1 MNKWHKQAMGWG
13 MLLVIILGIIFIL
26 LAQPLIKKIY
36 TATNRIDIP
45 DNYDDLAKND
55 EEKEAQL
62 IELNSAGGSD
72 FAKGDYSKAADKY
85 EKIIEDDKTDKIV
98 STILFEIGKSFY
110 EKAKL
115 VESNIKDSGS
125 EGNGKAYY
133 EKSAVYLAR
142 YIAEKP
148 NDNQERINTAYE
160 DIVDAYIKIGSKD
173 KADALAKTYRDKYGE
188 NDTYSTLKALLG
200 WK

>member
-13 MLLVIILGIIFIL
+13 MLLVIGLGIMFML
-26 LAQPLIKKIY
+26 FAPSLIKKIY

-55 EEKEAQL
+55 QEKEAQL
-62 IELNSAGGSD
+62 VELNNVASAD
-72 FAKGDYSKAADKY
+72 FTKGDYSKAADKY

-98 STILFEIGKSFY
+98 STILFEIGKAFY

-115 VESNIKDSGS
+115 EKFDNSG
-125 EGNGKAYY
+125 KTYY

-160 DIVDAYIKIGSKD
+160 DIVDSYIKIGSKD
-173 KADALAKTYRDKYGE
+173 KAEAFAKTYRDKYGE
-188 NDTYSTLKALLG
+188 NDTYDVMKALLG
-200 WK
+200 LK